1 MDQETK
7 DTISK
12 ITQAIWKL
20 RDTRALLNVIGGMEE
35 YVNTIDNTIA
45 NLDMELDEIWTLERE
60 RA

>member
-35 YVNTIDNTIA
+35 YVNTINNTIA
-45 NLDMELDEIWTLERE
+45 NLDMELDEIWSMERN
-60 RA
+60 

>member
-12 ITQAIWKL
+12 ITLAIWKL

>member
-45 NLDMELDEIWTLERE
+45 NLDMELDEIWTLERD